1 MREAVEQEG
10 KLINEM
16 RLCFLSRGEN
26 ESLAR
31 LAVAG
36 FIAPL
41 DPTMDVLD
49 DIRTAVSEAV
59 TNAIVHGYEGNTDE
73 IIYVSAF
80 LYERE
85 DLSRLLRVDVEDT
98 GTGIEDVKKAMEP
111 LYTTVP
117 GGERAGMGF
126 AFMEAFTDRL
136 EVKSESQKGTCV
148 SMWKELTEPEACVNG
163 E

>member
-1 MREAVEQEG
+1 
-10 KLINEM
+10 M

-36 FIAPL
+36 LIAPY

-59 TNAIVHGYEGNTDE
+59 TNAIIHGYEGKEDG
-73 IIYVSAF
+73 IVYVSAL
-80 LYERE
+80 LYRRE
-85 DLSRLLRVDVEDT
+85 DQSCLLRVDVEDT
-98 GTGIEDVKKAMEP
+98 GVGIEDVEKAMEP
-111 LYTTVP
+111 LYTTAAD
-117 GGERAGMGF
+117 GERAGMGF

-136 EVKSESQKGTCV
+136 EVESEPRRGTCV
-148 SMWKELTEPEACVNG
+148 SMWKELTGPEASAHEG
-163 E
+163 